1 MDSLKD
7 KRILLGVTGGIAAYK
22 SVELVRR
29 LTELGAEVRVVM
41 TQAAQQFVGA
51 LTFQA
56 VSGHPVRDSL
66 LDPAAEAGMGHIE
79 LARWAD
85 LVLIAP
91 ASADCLAHLAH
102 GFAHDLLTTVCLATQ
117 APLAV
122 APAMNQQMW
131 QHPATQANVAVL
143 QQRGVVIWGPAAG
156 EQACGEVGPGRMLEP
171 MQLRDQVQQL
181 LVPVHS
187 GLRVMI
193 TAGPTQEALD
203 PVRFITN
210 RSSGKMGFALA
221 SAARALGAEVTLV
234 AGPVNLPTPAGV
246 TRRDVTSAQ
255 SMYDAVHQQVAAC
268 DIFIAT
274 AAVADFR
281 PVQNAEHKIKKTPGQ
296 TDMTVTLVANPDIVA
311 SVAALTQ
318 ARPFVVGFAAE
329 TRQVAEYAQGKL
341 RNKNLDMI
349 AANHVGD
356 GQGFNLDHNALQV
369 FWPGGEHSLPST
381 SKAQLAQQLM
391 QLIVERYEARS
402 TN

>member
-1 MDSLKD
+1 
-7 KRILLGVTGGIAAYK
+7 
-22 SVELVRR
+22 
-29 LTELGAEVRVVM
+29 
-41 TQAAQQFVGA
+41 
-51 LTFQA
+51 
-56 VSGHPVRDSL
+56 
-66 LDPAAEAGMGHIE
+66 
-79 LARWAD
+79 
-85 LVLIAP
+85 
-91 ASADCLAHLAH
+91 
-102 GFAHDLLTTVCLATQ
+102 
-117 APLAV
+117 
-122 APAMNQQMW
+122 
-131 QHPATQANVAVL
+131 
-143 QQRGVVIWGPAAG
+143 
-156 EQACGEVGPGRMLEP
+156 
-171 MQLRDQVQQL
+171 
-181 LVPVHS
+181 
-187 GLRVMI
+187 
-193 TAGPTQEALD
+193 
-203 PVRFITN
+203 
-210 RSSGKMGFALA
+210 MGFALA